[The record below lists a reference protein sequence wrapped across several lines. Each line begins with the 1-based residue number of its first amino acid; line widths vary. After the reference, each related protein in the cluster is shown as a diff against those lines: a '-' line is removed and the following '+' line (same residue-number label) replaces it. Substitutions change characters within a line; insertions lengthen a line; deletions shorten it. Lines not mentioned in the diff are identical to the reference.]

1 MEVNFRKVEDDFMKP
16 ETDTRNPCHHGAGEG
31 STLLFDKHTERWVVG
46 LSDTLSTEAPVR
58 TGLFIGGQERQTA
71 ETISVADPAKP
82 GVVVGEAAAA
92 SAADVADAVAAA
104 KAAYP
109 AWSAL
114 STAERARQMAE
125 AIVGIADDRDTDAA
139 ILSQENGKIRMEA
152 WVDALVFEIRWNLA
166 LMIADDVDAGKTLPV
181 VPGIPV
187 TTEVSY
193 QSLGVVTIIVPFN
206 WPIAILAASLPHAL
220 LAGNTV
226 IVKPPPSAPLATTRL
241 VQRVA
246 EKLPAGVLNVVTG
259 KDENMGALIQNPD
272 IAKVCFT
279 GSVNGGKRIMEMA
292 AKSLTRVTLE
302 LGGNDAAIF
311 AEDAIIDDVHMDRLY
326 AAIFDSTGQICMN
339 AKRIYVHRS
348 RMQEVVDGLSA
359 RLEKAV
365 IGYGLDEGTTM
376 GPLHSPVQK
385 AFVEEIIEEA
395 KDSGA
400 TVLEFGELPGG
411 DLAGGNFLRP
421 AIVVDP
427 DPELRVVTQ
436 EQFGPVI
443 PIIPFDTEEEAVR
456 VANDTWGGLCGS
468 VWTADPAT
476 ATRIGN
482 QLVCGYVFVNDHGAT
497 RLDLRAPFGGMKQSG
512 IGREQGIEGIR
523 AFQDTRSIGVI
534 DPEALAQMA
543 H

>member
-1 MEVNFRKVEDDFMKP
+1 M
-16 ETDTRNPCHHGAGEG
+16 
-31 STLLFDKHTERWVVG
+31 VG

-58 TGLFIGGQERQTA
+58 TGLFIGGEARQTS
-71 ETISVADPAKP
+71 ETLSVADPGKP
-82 GVVVGEAAAA
+82 GVIVGEAASA
-92 SAADVADAVAAA
+92 SAADVDDAVEAA

-114 STAERARQMAE
+114 SAAERSQQMAA

-139 ILSQENGKIRMEA
+139 ILSQENGKIRFEA

-166 LMIADDVDAGKTLPV
+166 LMLTDEVDTSKTLPV

-187 TTEVSY
+187 STEVSY
-193 QSLGVVTIIVPFN
+193 QSLGVTTIIVPFN

-259 KDENMGALIQNPD
+259 RDENMSALIQNPD

-311 AEDAIIDDVHMDRLY
+311 AEDAIIDDVHLDRLY

-339 AKRIYVHRS
+339 AKRVYVHRS

-385 AFVEEIIEEA
+385 AFVAEIIEEA
-395 KDSGA
+395 KSAGA

-427 DPELRVVTQ
+427 DPSLRVVTQ

-476 ATRIGN
+476 AKRIGS

-523 AFQDTRSIGVI
+523 AFQDTRSIGTI
-534 DPEALAQMA
+534 DAEALAAMA

>member
-1 MEVNFRKVEDDFMKP
+1 
-16 ETDTRNPCHHGAGEG
+16 
-31 STLLFDKHTERWVVG
+31 
-46 LSDTLSTEAPVR
+46 
-58 TGLFIGGQERQTA
+58 
-71 ETISVADPAKP
+71 
-82 GVVVGEAAAA
+82 
-92 SAADVADAVAAA
+92 
-104 KAAYP
+104 
-109 AWSAL
+109 
-114 STAERARQMAE
+114 
-125 AIVGIADDRDTDAA
+125 
-139 ILSQENGKIRMEA
+139 
-152 WVDALVFEIRWNLA
+152 VFEIRWNLA
-166 LMIADDVDAGKTLPV
+166 LMIADEVETGKTLPV

-187 TTEVSY
+187 STEVTY

-259 KDENMGALIQNPD
+259 KDENMSALIQNPD

-311 AEDAIIDDVHMDRLY
+311 AEDAIIDDVHLDRLY
-326 AAIFDSTGQICMN
+326 AAIYDSTGQICMN
-339 AKRIYVHRS
+339 AKRVYVHRS
-348 RMQEVVDGLSA
+348 RMQEIVDGLSA

-365 IGYGLDEGTTM
+365 VGYGLDEGTTM

-385 AFVEEIIEEA
+385 AFVAEIIEEA
-395 KDSGA
+395 KDAGA

-427 DPELRVVTQ
+427 DPSLRVVTQ

-468 VWTADPAT
+468 VWTADPET
-476 ATRIGN
+476 AKRIGN
-482 QLVCGYVFVNDHGAT
+482 QLVCGYVFINDHGAT

-523 AFQDTRSIGVI
+523 AFQDTRSIGTI